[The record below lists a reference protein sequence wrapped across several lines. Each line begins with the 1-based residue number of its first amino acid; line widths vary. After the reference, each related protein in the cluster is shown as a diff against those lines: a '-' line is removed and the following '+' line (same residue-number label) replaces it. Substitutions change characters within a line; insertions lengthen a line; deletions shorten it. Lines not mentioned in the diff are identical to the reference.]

1 MNEREIKRFLH
12 IIMKKYLVLK
22 VLVEPAL
29 NGGPEKPNIHL
40 QIILILK
47 MTILFQN
54 EN

>member
-1 MNEREIKRFLH
+1 
-12 IIMKKYLVLK
+12 MKKYLVLK

-54 EN
+54 ENWLKKRNMDILYF